1 MKLNSQQIDQLYA
14 FTRQHYVEWY
24 DLQTELVDHL
34 ANDIE
39 SIWEEN
45 PKLTFNQVRN
55 QSFKKFGI
63 FGFNDVVEK
72 KRKSLNK
79 KYWILVWKY
88 FKEFFTLPKV
98 ILTFLLIGITYALF
112 NLVINKDT
120 LVAIYFGLFF
130 LTIFSFMYYNQKRTK
145 ASIKQTGKKWLFQDN
160 IKNMGGVLSLMGTI
174 PNLYNFLIDE
184 PKWSQINVLITSIFF
199 VLFSLLI
206 YILINLI
213 PARLE
218 EEMIQQYHEYKLL
231 SKG

>member
-120 LVAIYFGLFF
+120 LVTIYFGLFF

-145 ASIKQTGKKWLFQDN
+145 ASIKQTGKKWLYHDS
-160 IKNMGGVLSLMGTI
+160 IKDMGGVLSLMGTI
-174 PNLYNFLIDE
+174 PSLYNLLVDE
-184 PKWSQINVLITSIFF
+184 SKWSQINVLITSIFI
-199 VLFSLLI
+199 VLLSLLI
-206 YILINLI
+206 YILIKII

-218 EEMIQQYHEYKLL
+218 EEIIQQYPEYKLL